1 MEIMPF
7 LFPPLFFDGKEK
19 TMTNEEFVKKCK
31 TCTPEQLCQMLENG
45 ADVNAR
51 DKDGNT
57 ALMVAAR
64 QNPSLEVMAI
74 LLQAG
79 ADITAR
85 NAKGKT
91 AINQAAY
98 NPDPGVAKFL
108 ASVSRNGLRE
118 KTALSELLEDM
129 LMDSAVDA
137 VSDCDFDFDF

>member
-1 MEIMPF
+1 
-7 LFPPLFFDGKEK
+7 
-19 TMTNEEFVKKCK
+19 MTNEEFVRKCK
-31 TCTPEQLCQMLENG
+31 TCTPEQLCQMLKNG
-45 ADVNAR
+45 ANVNAR
-51 DKDGNT
+51 DNDGNT

-64 QNPSLEVMAI
+64 QNPSLEVTAI

-79 ADITAR
+79 ADITVR
-85 NAKGKT
+85 NTKGKT

-98 NPDPGVAKFL
+98 NPDPRVAKFL

-118 KTALSELLEDM
+118 EAALSELLEDV